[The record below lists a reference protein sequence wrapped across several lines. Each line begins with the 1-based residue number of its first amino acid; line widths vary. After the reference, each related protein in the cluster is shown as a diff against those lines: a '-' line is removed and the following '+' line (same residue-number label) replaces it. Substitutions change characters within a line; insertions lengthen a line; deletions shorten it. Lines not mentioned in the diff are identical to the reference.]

1 LTLIFF
7 IKFLYSDSHIIRP
20 YLILSTRISQN
31 MEGISW
37 MVFLLSGA
45 IVLLFASIGTAGVA
59 AASTSSDDADIQD
72 PREIS
77 AMMTQASEDIQ
88 NELSSQGN
96 KLKNQLVSTFGFNEI
111 QSQLSLGYQ
120 FAFAGNTS
128 GAMSHVEMADEA
140 LEKTIVSV
148 FRTAEEVTRISQ
160 NNSLTLDNGTRNILS
175 AVGSSLT
182 DLGSEIRDQ
191 RSNLVGM
198 LE

>member
-1 LTLIFF
+1 MF
-7 IKFLYSDSHIIRP
+7 
-20 YLILSTRISQN
+20 
-31 MEGISW
+31 
-37 MVFLLSGA
+37 FLLSG
-45 IVLLFASIGTAGVA
+45 VLVLIYTSMGTVGVA
-59 AASTSSDDADIQD
+59 VASTSTDDATIQD

-77 AMMTQASEDIQ
+77 AMMTQASEDLQ

-96 KLKNQLVSTFGFNEI
+96 KLKNQLASTFGFNEI

-140 LEKTIVSV
+140 LEKTIASV

-182 DLGSEIRDQ
+182 DLGIEIRDQ
-191 RSNLVGM
+191 RSNLIGM

>member
-1 LTLIFF
+1 
-7 IKFLYSDSHIIRP
+7 
-20 YLILSTRISQN
+20 
-31 MEGISW
+31 M
-37 MVFLLSGA
+37 
-45 IVLLFASIGTAGVA
+45 VLLFTSIGTAGVA
-59 AASTSSDDADIQD
+59 VASTSTDDADIQD
-72 PREIS
+72 PTEIS
-77 AMMTQASEDIQ
+77 AMMTQANEDIQ

-96 KLKNQLVSTFGFNEI
+96 KLKNQLASTFSFNEI

-140 LEKTIVSV
+140 LEKTISSV

-160 NNSLTLDNGTRNILS
+160 NNSLTFDNGIRNILS
-175 AVGSSLT
+175 AVGNRLT